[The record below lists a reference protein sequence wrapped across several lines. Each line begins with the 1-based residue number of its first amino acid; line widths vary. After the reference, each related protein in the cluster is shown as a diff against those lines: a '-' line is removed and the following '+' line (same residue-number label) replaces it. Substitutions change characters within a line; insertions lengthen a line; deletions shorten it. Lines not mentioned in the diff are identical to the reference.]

1 MYNFLR
7 SLLLVFYLMISNFS
21 FGEETQILEDV
32 TPPESTFESDYTN
45 EPEVTITRDG
55 ESTTEEYRLNGHL
68 YMVKVTPDGAPPYYL
83 YKETADGGWLRAD
96 SISEPLIVPQ
106 WVVFEF

>member
-7 SLLLVFYLMISNFS
+7 SLLLVFSLMISNFS
-21 FGEETQILEDV
+21 FGEETQVLEDV
-32 TPPESTFESDYTN
+32 TPAESTFESDYTN

-55 ESTTEEYRLNGHL
+55 ESTTEEYRINGQL

-83 YKETADGGWLRAD
+83 YKETEGSGWLRVEG
-96 SISEPLIVPQ
+96 ISEPLIIPQ
-106 WVVFEF
+106 WVIFEF